1 MWRRLSENEAR
12 DVLSRGHFAHLGC
25 VLDGKVPYV
34 VPVNYLLRGDSVYIH
49 SLEGSKIR
57 ALRKNPNACVQVEMI
72 ATPYKW
78 TSAIAFGIFEEVSDP
93 SERLL
98 VMDDLLSNFRTLT
111 PVEGIEAQRGPEED
125 TVVFRVKIKELT
137 GVSEN

>member
-12 DVLSRGHFAHLGC
+12 DILSRSHFAHLGC

-49 SLEGSKIR
+49 SLEGSKIL

-72 ATPYKW
+72 VNPYKW
-78 TSAIAFGIFEEVSDP
+78 TSAIAFGVFEEVNDR
-93 SERLL
+93 SERSS
-98 VMDDLLSNFRTLT
+98 VMDEFLSNFKTLT
-111 PVEGIEAQRGPEED
+111 PVEGIEAQRGPEEN
-125 TVVFRVKIKELT
+125 TVVFRVKINELT